1 MAAPLNK
8 KGLETVVAT
17 NLPTQSPGQQLI
29 TATKLR
35 DSLTPIID
43 STFATKTIW
52 SGIINTVS
60 DTTGRKD
67 FSIFENYYD
76 PFYFPPIQST
86 NPILLNSA
94 NKYMVSSAGT
104 GLLVNVNGSNVST
117 GDFTNIGV
125 VNDSTNALNIGGTG
139 LTFNGSILNGV
150 LVISSLVVN
159 NPGTGY
165 ASGYG
170 TLIST
175 GGIVGGQGFFDTT
188 FSLNLPSGTGTNSVK
203 ILFNMTNTV
212 WPTYINIIQ
221 ETNYYRNT
229 WSAFIPEINNVISPQ
244 LRFANNIVNFQT
256 AMYTPLH
263 NRSNDVN
270 DIDRASACWVN
281 DPGTLVTDYQVG
293 GVIGGGVN
301 PTRAT
306 EVPGFNFDIYSEKS
320 LGITDVKTQNGY
332 LEIKVPVIKQ
342 S

>member
-8 KGLETVVAT
+8 KGLETTVAT

-29 TATKLR
+29 TAAKLR

-43 STFATKTIW
+43 STFTTKTIW
-52 SGIINTVS
+52 SGIINTTS

-86 NPILLNSA
+86 TSALLNPA

-117 GDFTNIGV
+117 GSFTNIGV
-125 VNDSTNALNIGGTG
+125 TNDSTNTLNVGGTG
-139 LTFNGSILNGV
+139 LTFNGSILNGS
-150 LVISSLVVN
+150 LVVSSLVVN

-170 TLIST
+170 TLIPA
-175 GGIVGGQGFFDTT
+175 GGLGFFDTIL
-188 FSLNLPSGTGTNSVK
+188 SLNLPSGTGPNSVK
-203 ILFNMTNTV
+203 IIFNMTNTV

-221 ETNYYRNT
+221 ETNFYRNT
-229 WSAFIPEINNVISPQ
+229 WSALIPEINNVIGTQRTTTPTV
-244 LRFANNIVNFQT
+244 NNIVNFQT

-263 NRSNDVN
+263 NRSDSANN
-270 DIDRASACWVN
+270 MDRASACWVN
-281 DPGTLVTDYQVG
+281 APNSNTLIYRVG
-293 GVIGGGVN
+293 GVSNSGVA

-306 EVPGFNFDIYSEKS
+306 DLPGFNFDIYSEKS
-320 LGITDVKTQNGY
+320 TGVGNIKTQNGY